1 MREVPPDSTIVLFLK
16 VPKPDIQIHFL
27 VNTIH
32 CTFFGILPNL
42 IGIRII
48 QIIIIV
54 SEPLIILFQLSQIQ
68 HQRSHLHIVVDHGL
82 VAGILN
88 SLAEQCGQAGSLFH
102 RQIVGTSLA
111 AADFLHIVDDGKLNI
126 EGFIFSNTRFASSNS
141 SASVIAWE

>member
-1 MREVPPDSTIVLFLK
+1 MNLFYYKPLLSLE

-27 VNTIH
+27 IDAIH

-68 HQRSHLHIVVDHGL
+68 HQRSHLHIMVDHGL
-82 VAGILN
+82 VTGILN
-88 SLAEQCGQAGSLFH
+88 SLAEQCGQAGSVFH
-102 RQIVGTSLA
+102 RQIVGNDSSVEKIT
-111 AADFLHIVDDGKLNI
+111 
-126 EGFIFSNTRFASSNS
+126 IFVANGEST
-141 SASVIAWE
+141 